1 MRLPSPGIGSGG
13 EMRQEVIEP
22 LSASLE
28 FIGVAV
34 IVIGLITASL
44 GMVRALFVR
53 WGVKGTVLNMSDITR
68 WDSLEA
74 EFAPYRRNLL
84 RVIVLGLTFLVAGD
98 IISTASVDR
107 TLDDVGTLA
116 IIVAIREFLSVA
128 LDMETTGRWPWQHRD
143 VSPEATHEAQA
154 TPQKEQVARLPRRAR
169 WKGGL
174 FGISTVGVFA
184 LAILKALNLD

>member
-1 MRLPSPGIGSGG
+1 
-13 EMRQEVIEP
+13 MRQEVIES

-53 WGVKGTVLNMSDITR
+53 WGLKGTVLNVSDITR

-128 LDMETTGRWPWQHRD
+128 LDMETTGRWPWQHRNIPPAPIPD
-143 VSPEATHEAQA
+143 VQA
-154 TPQKEQVARLPRRAR
+154 TPEKDQVARLPRRTR
-169 WKGGL
+169 WTGGL
-174 FGISTVGVFA
+174 LGISLVSVFA
-184 LAILKALNLD
+184 LALLKESNLA